1 MEVPEMRSSKSVLA
15 VIMGVGVLALS
26 AVSAS
31 AAVVCSGR
39 VCWHAHADYDF
50 PRGAGV
56 IVHPDDWR
64 WGPRERFAW
73 REHEGRGYW
82 RGSRWMEW

>member
-1 MEVPEMRSSKSVLA
+1 MRSSKSVLA
-15 VIMGVGVLALS
+15 MIMGVGVLALS

-39 VCWHAHADYDF
+39 VCWHTDADYDF
-50 PRGAGV
+50 PRGAHV
-56 IVHPDDWR
+56 IVHPDAWR
-64 WGPRERFAW
+64 WGPREHFAW

-82 RGSRWMEW
+82 SGGRWTEW

>member
-1 MEVPEMRSSKSVLA
+1 MTLRNAILCGA
-15 VIMGVGVLALS
+15 
-26 AVSAS
+26 AS
-31 AAVVCSGR
+31 AGLIAFSAAGASADVVCSGR
-39 VCWHAHADYDF
+39 VCWHTHDAYEY
-50 PRGAGV
+50 PRGAHV

-64 WGPRERFAW
+64 WGAREHFAW

>member
-1 MEVPEMRSSKSVLA
+1 MTSLKKALFGAAAAAAVLTA
-15 VIMGVGVLALS
+15 SYA
-26 AVSAS
+26 SAS
-31 AAVVCSGR
+31 AAIVCSGR
-39 VCWHAHADYDF
+39 VCWHTTEMYEY
-50 PRGAGV
+50 PRTAGV

-82 RGSRWMEW
+82 RGGRWTTW